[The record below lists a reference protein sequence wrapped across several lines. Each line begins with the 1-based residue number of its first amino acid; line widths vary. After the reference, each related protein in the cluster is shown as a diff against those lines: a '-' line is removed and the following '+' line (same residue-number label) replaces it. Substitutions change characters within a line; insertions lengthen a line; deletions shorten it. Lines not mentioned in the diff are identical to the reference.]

1 MSGVWVTEMICDHGR
16 YYPHVLGQSCC
27 PFCAQ
32 AYKMSALLLNWQK
45 ACSCW
50 VFSCVHYQ
58 CSARYALLWALILSE
73 DRLCINRGQI
83 ANGDKVMGILLCTLP
98 M

>member
-1 MSGVWVTEMICDHGR
+1 MVTK
-16 YYPHVLGQSCC
+16 L
-27 PFCAQ
+27 
-32 AYKMSALLLNWQK
+32 
-45 ACSCW
+45 W

-83 ANGDKVMGILLCTLP
+83 ANGDKVMGNND
-98 M
+98 